1 MKTIEIKCQ
10 GATTLPIDAI
20 LEFQGELKKLSKEN
34 LEKLKKNILL
44 NGFIAPMFVWDDHG
58 DYKLLDGHQR
68 LAALISLR
76 QDGYD
81 MPLLPVDIIDAQD
94 EAEARR
100 MLLSITS
107 QYGEFDKAQL
117 DEWLAGIDEEMKDC
131 LTLIDSITDIEK
143 NNENNPYTMKI
154 KSPVYEI
161 KGDKPKTHDLVDLEK
176 YNNLIKE
183 IDDADIEYDIKIFL
197 KHAASRHIVFKYQDI
212 AEYYAHESKEVQELF
227 EKSAL
232 IILDYEKAIENGFVE
247 MVKEIEELR
256 NKDAR

>member
-1 MKTIEIKCQ
+1 
-10 GATTLPIDAI
+10 
-20 LEFQGELKKLSKEN
+20 
-34 LEKLKKNILL
+34 
-44 NGFIAPMFVWDDHG
+44 
-58 DYKLLDGHQR
+58 
-68 LAALISLR
+68 
-76 QDGYD
+76 
-81 MPLLPVDIIDAQD
+81 
-94 EAEARR
+94 

-117 DEWLAGIDEEMKDC
+117 DEWLAGIDDEFKDC
-131 LTLIDSITDIEK
+131 LNVSGSESIRDTED
-143 NNENNPYTMKI
+143 NPYTMKI

-161 KGDKPKTHDLVDLEK
+161 KGEKPKTDDLVDLEK